1 MIGAP
6 AKAGAAGE
14 SSPTRLRKPIAA
26 PAFAG
31 ATLYRLHQ
39 TAPICDEPFMRALRR
54 VEARLSLSTM
64 VNAPPPFVPGAFVGT
79 EHQFRARVYFED
91 TDLSGIVYH
100 ANYLRY
106 MERARS
112 DMLRLAGIDQRAAM
126 EGGEG
131 AWAVTDLAIKYR
143 SPAKLDDDLLVVS
156 TVQAVRG
163 ASVVIAQRIL
173 RTNDTLSGETLTD
186 GQVTAAFLSP
196 AGRPRRQPADW
207 VQRFTAIM
215 NGETIP
221 C

>member
-1 MIGAP
+1 
-6 AKAGAAGE
+6 
-14 SSPTRLRKPIAA
+14 
-26 PAFAG
+26 
-31 ATLYRLHQ
+31 
-39 TAPICDEPFMRALRR
+39 
-54 VEARLSLSTM
+54 M
-64 VNAPPPFVPGAFVGT
+64 VDVPPPFVPGAFVGAA
-79 EHQFRARVYFED
+79 HHYRARVYFED

-131 AWAVTDLAIKYR
+131 AWAVTDLTIKYR

-156 TVQAVRG
+156 TVEAVRG
-163 ASVVIAQRIL
+163 VSVIIAQRIL
-173 RTNDTLSGETLTD
+173 RGHDTLSDETLTD
-186 GQVTAAFLSP
+186 GRVTAAFLSP
-196 AGRPRRQPADW
+196 EGRPRRQPAGWAD
-207 VQRFTAIM
+207 RFTAIM

>member
-1 MIGAP
+1 MI
-6 AKAGAAGE
+6 
-14 SSPTRLRKPIAA
+14 
-26 PAFAG
+26 
-31 ATLYRLHQ
+31 
-39 TAPICDEPFMRALRR
+39 DD
-54 VEARLSLSTM
+54 
-64 VNAPPPFVPGAFVGT
+64 APPPFVPGAFVGT
-79 EHQFRARVYFED
+79 AHHYRTRVYFED

-126 EGGEG
+126 EAGDG

-156 TVQAVRG
+156 TVEAVRG
-163 ASVVIAQRIL
+163 ASVIIAQRIL
-173 RTNDTLSGETLTD
+173 RGPQALSGELLTE
-186 GQVTAAFLSP
+186 GRVTAAFLSP
-196 AGRPRRQPADW
+196 EGRPRRQPAGWAD
-207 VQRFTAIM
+207 RFTAIM